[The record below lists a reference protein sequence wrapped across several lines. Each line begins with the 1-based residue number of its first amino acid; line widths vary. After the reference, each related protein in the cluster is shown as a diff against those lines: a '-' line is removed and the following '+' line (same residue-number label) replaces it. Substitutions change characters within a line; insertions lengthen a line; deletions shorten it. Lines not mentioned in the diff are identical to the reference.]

1 VTIFVEEN
9 HGQSYTE
16 IHSLKIFGEAV
27 MGTDVAAIK
36 GKEEEIEE
44 RGEQRKG
51 RRRDG
56 EGDKRRRRIGEGGG
70 ERIKSGRRRE
80 EGE

>member
-44 RGEQRKG
+44 RGEQSRGK
-51 RRRDG
+51 
-56 EGDKRRRRIGEGGG
+56 GGG
-70 ERIKSGRRRE
+70 ETEKEIRE
-80 EGE
+80 GG

>member
-36 GKEEEIEE
+36 GKKEEIEE
-44 RGEQRKG
+44 RGGKG
-51 RRRDG
+51 G
-56 EGDKRRRRIGEGGG
+56 ETEKEIREGG
-70 ERIKSGRRRE
+70 
-80 EGE
+80 

>member
-36 GKEEEIEE
+36 GKKEEIEE
-44 RGEQRKG
+44 RGEQSRGKG
-51 RRRDG
+51 
-56 EGDKRRRRIGEGGG
+56 
-70 ERIKSGRRRE
+70 
-80 EGE
+80 

>member
-36 GKEEEIEE
+36 GKKEEVEE
-44 RGEQRKG
+44 RGEQSRGKG
-51 RRRDG
+51 G
-56 EGDKRRRRIGEGGG
+56 ETEKEIREGG
-70 ERIKSGRRRE
+70 
-80 EGE
+80 